1 MGLQFI
7 EQVFIGSLLCV
18 GHCSRYWGY
27 SCDENPLNIMPS
39 QCVCV
44 CVCVRVCA
52 HTRGRAGV
60 RRQTAREVFSLS
72 FAAQPAALRLS
83 D

>member
-7 EQVFIGSLLCV
+7 EQVFIRSLLCV

-39 QCVCV
+39 QSVCG
-44 CVCVRVCA
+44 CVRACA
-52 HTRGRAGV
+52 HTHGRAGV
-60 RRQTAREVFSLS
+60 RRQTAREVFFLS